1 MMLIFLTE
9 YEEEGNCL
17 GGPLIVAPNWE
28 EAEKQASH
36 CNITIIGSL
45 SESLVGPVIEKK
57 ERVLH

>member
-1 MMLIFLTE
+1 MRKRGLVLV
-9 YEEEGNCL
+9 GL
-17 GGPLIVAPNWE
+17 LIVAPNWE